1 MLKCVNKNIDVEN
14 FALPIAETEFPQPFT
29 AELEFNAPARGM
41 WNIVHTGMLIPQSH
55 QIFVCAQG
63 CLRGVILTAAEMN
76 AMDRM
81 SFVTVEESDLFNGRL
96 ESNVIEG
103 TSAILSEMP
112 LKSRAVL
119 LFLSCVQLFAGC
131 DMSVIYRELR
141 ERFPEVDFIECL
153 MHPTMRKSGLTPDA
167 FMRKQLYAP
176 LKENTP
182 VRENCV
188 NIIGNDRV
196 TAASSELIQILKTN
210 GFCVRD
216 IAACRDYDEYL
227 AMAESLYNISYYP
240 TARAGNEFLCRRLQ
254 RKFLHLPLSYS
265 FEEIAENYKILGSSL
280 NVNIDTTEFRK
291 SAEKALHDARNVIG
305 DMPVVIDYTAT
316 LRNLSLARLLL
327 ENGFNVKRI
336 YTDVM
341 IPEEKADFE
350 FLQKKYPELMIYPTL
365 HPAMRFAIKTP
376 GTGDEFLA
384 IGQKAACFTGTRHL
398 VNIVSGGGWYGF
410 DGITQMCKALITA
423 RNTLSDTEKLI
434 QLKGWGCESCL

>member
-1 MLKCVNKNIDVEN
+1 MLKCVNKNIDVEK
-14 FALPIAETEFPQPFT
+14 FALPIAESTFPQPFVS
-29 AELEFNAPARGM
+29 ELEFNAPARGM

-81 SFVTVEESDLFNGRL
+81 SFVTVEESDLFNGTL

-112 LKSRAVL
+112 VKPQAVL

-131 DMSVIYRELR
+131 DMAAIYRELR

-167 FMRKQLYAP
+167 FMRKQLYAA
-176 LKENTP
+176 LKANS
-182 VRENCV
+182 VVDDKSV

-196 TAASSELIQILKTN
+196 TAESSELINILKSN
-210 GFCVRD
+210 GFIVRD
-216 IAACRDYDEYL
+216 IAACSNYEEYL
-227 AMAESLYNISYYP
+227 AMAESFLNISYYP
-240 TARAGNEFLCRRLQ
+240 TARAGNEFLCKRLQ

-265 FEEIAENYKILGSSL
+265 FEEIAGNYKLL
-280 NVNIDTTEFRK
+280 ADELKLNIDLRGFRQA
-291 SAEKALHDARNVIG
+291 AEKALSDARKVIG
-305 DMPVVIDYTAT
+305 NMPIAIDYTAT

-336 YTDVM
+336 YTDVI

-350 FLQKKYPELMIYPTL
+350 FLQEKYPELMIYPTL
-365 HPAMRFAIKTP
+365 HPAMRFAVKTP
-376 GTGDEFLA
+376 GSGDEFLA

-410 DGITQMCKALITA
+410 DGITQMCKAMENA
-423 RNTLSDTEKLI
+423 KNTLSDTGQLI